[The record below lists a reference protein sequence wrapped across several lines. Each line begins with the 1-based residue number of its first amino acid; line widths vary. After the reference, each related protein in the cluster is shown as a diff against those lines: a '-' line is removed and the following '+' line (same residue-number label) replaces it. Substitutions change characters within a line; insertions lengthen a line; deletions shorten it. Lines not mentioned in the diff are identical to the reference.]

1 MYGEGNF
8 ERPCKYFDALKKQ
21 RILLTL
27 LNMKLHL
34 NVITVNVSTC
44 NVSTLQLINVVRFR
58 RSHLLSITVVDHTQ
72 IISYL

>member
-27 LNMKLHL
+27 LNMKLQLKPL
-34 NVITVNVSTC
+34 NAITVNVISC
-44 NVSTLQLINVVRFR
+44 VMLSDFVGLIFKALQQL
-58 RSHLLSITVVDHTQ
+58 TTQ
-72 IISYL
+72 K

>member
-58 RSHLLSITVVDHTQ
+58 RSHLLSITVVDHTK
-72 IISYL
+72 IISY